1 MKNNLDFIKDKFE
14 SSGINAPSCL
24 DESFALDAIK
34 DVEPMKSPEKK
45 PYTFRK
51 AASIAAA
58 AAVAIAVFGVSA
70 LFLFNSGNNAAA
82 PGSGK
87 TATDK
92 ASEPTAALPS
102 TVKPVKPREKS
113 GKISVEEIKLNNYS
127 SIDDIKRK
135 LEQIG
140 KLYEYGY
147 ENYNNLRYIHNLS
160 SPGAGSSGESYY
172 EPVDYS
178 KTYRREENIDEP
190 DTVKTDGDIICF
202 IEYLYNSNPRINI
215 YSSDNDST
223 RYESRLFPFNDIK
236 DIKDGDLECEVCD
249 MFLENK
255 RLTVMC
261 SVYNT
266 EKEIDCYTYA
276 LTYDVSD
283 PSKVQLESAY
293 FQGGRYIDS
302 RLLNGR
308 LYVISAFNPFG
319 ASSLLRGDDT
329 EELKAKIPSN
339 GYGTE
344 GKELSADKISIPD
357 IISDCN
363 IAVIGELDAE
373 NGMSELDCRAVL
385 GYSDTVYCSESNL
398 YLISSK
404 EPNFNSLHYEECT
417 FISKL
422 GITDG
427 IQFKANI
434 KTSGMIKNQYML
446 DEYNGNLRAAVEK
459 SLWDYDYDD
468 DYDDYLDSPKH
479 SIYIFDENLRLTG
492 TTEDFA
498 ESESI
503 KAAYFLDDKAYII
516 TFKDTDPIFV
526 ADLSNPKKPKILGKA
541 MVSGYST
548 TLVPS
553 GDGKMLGI
561 GYGGDHNFTIKLT
574 LFDVS
579 DPLKPKVLDTLDKDC
594 YSEVMYNTR
603 SLVYNPQREDYIIPL
618 SYEES
623 TKRTPIGG
631 MMNIKVE
638 NGKIR
643 LTDEYK
649 ITGSLV
655 KRCVYIG
662 DYIYLLTDSD
672 DENQIVSVK
681 YKS

>member
-1 MKNNLDFIKDKFE
+1 MKNDLDFIKDKFE

-24 DESFALDAIK
+24 DESFVLDAIK
-34 DVEPMKSPEKK
+34 DVEPMKSSEKK
-45 PYTFRK
+45 TFGFRK

-58 AAVAIAVFGVSA
+58 AAVVLAVLGVSA
-70 LFLFNSGNNAAA
+70 FFLFNSGNDAVA
-82 PGSGK
+82 PVTNK
-87 TATDK
+87 TATEK
-92 ASEPTAALPS
+92 ATKPTAAEPS

-113 GKISVEEIKLNNYS
+113 KEIKVEEIKLSNYS
-127 SIDDIKRK
+127 NIDDIKRK
-135 LEQIG
+135 IEQIG
-140 KLYEYGY
+140 KVYGY
-147 ENYNNLRYIHNLS
+147 GSENYENLRYIVS
-160 SPGAGSSGESYY
+160 KSSGGSASSGGSDY
-172 EPVDYS
+172 EPVYHS
-178 KTYRREENIDEP
+178 ETYRQEENIDEP
-190 DTVKTDGDIICF
+190 DTVKTDGNLICF
-202 IEYLYNSNPRINI
+202 IEYPYNKNPRINI
-215 YSSDNDST
+215 YNSDNGST
-223 RYESRLFPFNDIK
+223 TFESRLSPFNDVT
-236 DIKDGDLECEVCD
+236 DLKGSDLACDVHD
-249 MFLENK
+249 MFLEDK
-255 RLTVMC
+255 KLTVMC

-283 PSKVQLESAY
+283 PAEVQLESAY

-308 LYVISAFNPFG
+308 LYIISAFNPFG
-319 ASSLLRGDDT
+319 LSSTYKGDNAD
-329 EELKAKIPSN
+329 ELKAKIPSN

-357 IISDCN
+357 VISDCN

-404 EPNFNSLHYEECT
+404 YPDYDTRYYEECT

-422 GITDG
+422 DITDG

-434 KTSGMIKNQYML
+434 KTNGSVENQYML
-446 DEYNGNLRAAVEK
+446 DEYNGNLRVAMEK
-459 SLWDYDYDD
+459 STEDIDYDD
-468 DYDDYLDSPKH
+468 LDEYSLLCNH
-479 SIYIFDENLRLTG
+479 AIYIFDENLKLTG
-492 TTEDFA
+492 STEDFA
-498 ESESI
+498 EGESI
-503 KAAYFLDDKAYII
+503 KAAQYIDDKAYII
-516 TFKDTDPIFV
+516 TFNETDPIFV
-526 ADLSNPKKPKILGKA
+526 ADLSDPKKPKILGEA
-541 MVSGYST
+541 MTGGYST
-548 TLVPS
+548 VLVPS
-553 GDGKMLGI
+553 GEGKILGI
-561 GYGGDHNFTIKLT
+561 GYGGDQNLTLKLT

-579 DPLKPKVLDTLDKDC
+579 DPINPKVLDTLDKDC

-618 SYEES
+618 RYEES

-649 ITGSLV
+649 INGSLV
-655 KRCVYIG
+655 NRCVYIG
-662 DYIYLLTDSD
+662 DYIYLLTNSD
-672 DENQIVSVK
+672 DEDQIDSVK